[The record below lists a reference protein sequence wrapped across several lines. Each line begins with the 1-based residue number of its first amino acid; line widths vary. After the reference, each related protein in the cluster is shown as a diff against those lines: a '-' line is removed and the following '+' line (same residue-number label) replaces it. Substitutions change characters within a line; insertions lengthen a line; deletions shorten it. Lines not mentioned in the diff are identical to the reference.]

1 MVSHE
6 GLTEGLP
13 VCHAKINGAGWIVD
27 LIIRYRAHKKW
38 YSSWNI
44 VKYSKEEKT
53 KYELEYKAVKNIL
66 QDELLV
72 NIGDPKDML
81 CGESFKRI
89 ASDHGCRIMADL
101 FEPEDQEGFQK
112 VHLGL
117 CTLILVLNSQ
127 KRKIN
132 VEALRQLGIETLLE
146 VSKTFPWA
154 IVSQT
159 VHRICAHGWEKVA
172 WNGDLGLGSNSEEG
186 LESLNKFIRQIRSR
200 RSRTNSTEN
209 NFRDTFNHLWR
220 KSSPKIVALER
231 EKGRRKKPLLVQQE
245 LEAFIEKYFLEDI

>member
-1 MVSHE
+1 
-6 GLTEGLP
+6 
-13 VCHAKINGAGWIVD
+13 
-27 LIIRYRAHKKW
+27 
-38 YSSWNI
+38 
-44 VKYSKEEKT
+44 
-53 KYELEYKAVKNIL
+53 
-66 QDELLV
+66 
-72 NIGDPKDML
+72 
-81 CGESFKRI
+81 
-89 ASDHGCRIMADL
+89 MADL

-231 EKGRRKKPLLVQQE
+231 EKGCRKKPLLVQQE
-245 LEAFIEKYFLEDI
+245 LEAFIEKYFLEDIWWKCVGREDLFVQDVNGQYFSVLSRMTSTLSSNRVKPSSSLVKLSYLHHRTFIRIADEVLFHFSLYEFMLVDLNK